1 MLKLWASRRM
11 SRRAKMNEELFDIVA
26 VNFDTN
32 IIQMMGVGKT
42 RKNADAIEEMAIM
55 RRGVEECW
63 YTVVEAGK
71 YKDGD
76 IYGAEK

>member
-1 MLKLWASRRM
+1 M
-11 SRRAKMNEELFDIVA
+11 SETLYDTVA
-26 VNFDTN
+26 VNFTTN
-32 IIQMMGVGKT
+32 IVQMMGVGKT

-76 IYGAEK
+76 TWSGQ